1 MALSTQITETNP
13 CLDWFAEP
21 LAAIANLFASQF
33 AADSDTGREN
43 ADPTPGTATVR
54 LPPPTSELP
63 AKPVPIP
70 GEPVD
75 TSQARPA
82 QSPAASAGD
91 APSPE

>member
-13 CLDWFAEP
+13 RLDWFAEP
-21 LAAIANLFASQF
+21 LTAIVNLFANQF
-33 AADSDTGREN
+33 SAGSDTGRVN
-43 ADPTPGTATVR
+43 ADPTPGTAPVR

-63 AKPVPIP
+63 ARPMPIP

-82 QSPAASAGD
+82 QSPATSAGA
-91 APSPE
+91 APFSE